1 MNFFFYEDPPVI
13 TNVTDTLDD
22 DNITLSWSQPVTS
35 DRNLTY
41 CVEGPGNLSV
51 CDIRATHYTFAK
63 PACLVACGG
72 CMFRVK
78 AVSAMIGNG
87 PVRNINLS
95 STAKGELSLL
105 SLFN

>member
-1 MNFFFYEDPPVI
+1 M
-13 TNVTDTLDD
+13 
-22 DNITLSWSQPVTS
+22 
-35 DRNLTY
+35 
-41 CVEGPGNLSV
+41 

-72 CMFRVK
+72 CMFHVK

-105 SLFN
+105 CLFVVVVVLLQLLLLWLLLVKFRF